1 MLSEVVVRVPRGVD
15 VEKVKR
21 RIEAILDLV
30 ISDEFDKFIEYL
42 EEYGLLRIQEESLRD
57 FLEDEPDVYTEED
70 IKRIG

>member
-30 ISDEFDKFIEYL
+30 ISDEFDKFMEYL
-42 EEYGLLRIQEESLRD
+42 EEYVLLRLQEESLRD

-70 IKRIG
+70 VKR